1 MPKLQIT
8 LPDGSQLDHELT
20 GEAVTIG
27 RAADNTFELDAA
39 GLSGHHARIAAAGD
53 GYILQDLGST
63 NGTRINGAQCEAQVE
78 YPLNPGARLAF
89 GSLQAVYDPDNA
101 TDEEQQELPKD
112 DHVAK
117 VAKSSSKP
125 SNFMNESPFQKKNEK
140 KDSVGMGIYAFAGV
154 ALLALLA
161 VLAMIFGMT
170 AR

>member
-20 GEAVTIG
+20 EEPVTIG

-39 GLSGHHARIAAAGD
+39 GLSGHHARIAPGAE

-63 NGTRINGAQCEAQVE
+63 NGTRINGTQCEAQVE
-78 YPLNPGARLAF
+78 YPLTPGAKVSF
-89 GSLQAVYDPDNA
+89 GSLQAVFDPEAA
-101 TDEEQQELPKD
+101 TEESQQELPKD

-117 VAKSSSKP
+117 VGKSSTKP
-125 SNFMNESPFQKKNEK
+125 SNFMNASPFQKKSEK
-140 KDSVGMGIYAFAGV
+140 KDSVGMALYGFAGF

-161 VLAMIFGMT
+161 VVAMIFSMKSH
-170 AR
+170 